1 MLEDLRPMAIFANVA
16 EAGSFRGAARLL
28 SISPSVVSHH
38 IGALE
43 ERLGVALFY
52 RSTRRVTLTE
62 DGEKLLVHAR
72 RMAEAAQA
80 GLSDFVQ
87 HADSPVGTL
96 NVALPAALSAHP
108 IVPLIAT
115 FSTTYPG
122 IALNLEFSDQRR
134 DLIASGMDVAIRM
147 GELTESADFQQ
158 DLSTEPRLLVASKA
172 YVTKRRLPRT
182 PTALDEWD
190 FIGFAPRLSP
200 LKLTHGRRSHTLCA
214 VAKINVDNS
223 LAMLRLTLAGAGMA
237 ALPESII
244 RPDLASGELVH
255 LLPDWSLPSLPI
267 QAVWPRNSPR
277 HGLSA
282 RFVGYL
288 AEELTRAVGNRSN

>member
-1 MLEDLRPMAIFANVA
+1 MIEDLRPMAIFASVA
-16 EAGSFRGAARLL
+16 EAGSFRGAARRLD
-28 SISPSVVSHH
+28 ISPSVVSHH

-62 DGEKLLVHAR
+62 DGDRLLVHAH
-72 RMAEAAQA
+72 RMIEAVQA

-96 NVALPAALSAHP
+96 NVALPATLSAHR
-108 IVPLIAT
+108 IVKLIAE
-115 FSTTYPG
+115 FSATYSG
-122 IALNLEFSDQRR
+122 IALNLEFTDQRR

-147 GELTESADFQQ
+147 GELKEGADFQRA
-158 DLSTEPRLLVASKA
+158 LSIEPRLLVASVSYAAKHP
-172 YVTKRRLPRT
+172 LPRA
-182 PTALDEWD
+182 PAALDEWD
-190 FIGFAPRLSP
+190 LIGFSPRLSP
-200 LKLTHGRRSHTLCA
+200 LTLRCGRRSHTLRA
-214 VAKINVDNS
+214 IAKIKVDSS
-223 LAMLRLTLAGAGMA
+223 LAMLRLTLAGAGFA

-244 RPDLASGELVH
+244 QSDLASGDLVH

-267 QAVWPRNSPR
+267 QAVWPKNSPR

-282 RFVGYL
+282 RFVEFL
-288 AEELTRAVGNRSN
+288 AEALSDTIHG